1 MSGIEWPSAPNT
13 TSMTIAIPDNWP
25 SPPAGPGTVLVA
37 SLPCQVRVNI
47 EVGSHGMTLGG
58 SFQVRA
64 FAESIGPGQEL
75 LLGQTNVAVVPG
87 QTTPYSAVINVPGNT
102 LLGEGQ
108 VDPVSGSPV
117 SGVYKIVVVMQH
129 MNPGPTFV
137 SGFAEDTFKMFL
149 NP

>member
-1 MSGIEWPSAPNT
+1 MSIEWPSAPESTNM
-13 TSMTIAIPDNWP
+13 SINIPDNWP
-25 SPPAGPGTVLVA
+25 ATPTGPGDVLVA
-37 SLPCQVRVNI
+37 SIPFQVRVTI
-47 EVGSHGMTLGG
+47 DVGTHGMTLGG

-75 LLGQTNVAVVPG
+75 QLGQVNVSVVPG
-87 QTTPYSAVINVPGNT
+87 QTAPYTAVINVPANT

-108 VDPVSGSPV
+108 LDSSGNPV

-129 MNPGPTFV
+129 MNPGPTYV